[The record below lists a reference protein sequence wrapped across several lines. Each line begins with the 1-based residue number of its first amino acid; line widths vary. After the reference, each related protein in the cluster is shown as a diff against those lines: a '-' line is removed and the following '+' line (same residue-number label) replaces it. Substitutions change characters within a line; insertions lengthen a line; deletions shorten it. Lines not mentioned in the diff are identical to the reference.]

1 MPKVGQGGE
10 PVAEPTRFSLVI
22 MSPGKEAELNK
33 LLCTNTSIDDYDN
46 LCRLDI
52 LECDRYWA

>member
-22 MSPGKEAELNK
+22 MSPGKIAELNK

-52 LECDRYWA
+52 LECDRY